1 MRLPIATGIIVLVA
15 GLLQACQ
22 SAQSGKTSTEIASA
36 QAAQPSAAPVQIQ
49 HTSRLREQARAYAE
63 RLNQGRCAAGA
74 EAASFDATSNALE
87 KDLPALKA
95 GEAAVM
101 GASDARLAGEVERA
115 LAEARLDIGDAA
127 RTGGCADIA
136 NVQYRMVLRSFPG
149 AAHAGYRRRAEMGLS
164 GLQL

>member
-1 MRLPIATGIIVLVA
+1 MRVPIATGIIVLVA

-22 SAQSGKTSTEIASA
+22 SAQSGKTRTEITSA
-36 QAAQPSAAPVQIQ
+36 QAAQASAAPTQTQ
-49 HTSRLREQARAYAE
+49 RTSHLREQARAYAE

-95 GEAAVM
+95 GEAVT
-101 GASDARLAGEVERA
+101 GTPDTQLAGEVERA
-115 LAEARLDIGDAA
+115 LAEARLDVGDAA
-127 RTGGCADIA
+127 RTGGCPDIA
-136 NVQYRMVLRSFPG
+136 NVQYRTVLRSFPG